1 MPVRPEFGKYRSL
14 LNRLTAASADIE
26 AGDGQPV
33 WEFYRAARRPVSR
46 RIVDRLTRQG
56 IACPPLDPIAT
67 FQARFYNYCRNG
79 LKADPDFLAAAGLK
93 LKIPPESVHMISRG
107 SGVFLDINNT
117 DFLVEACE
125 DSGFTMAPG
134 LDILDFGGSTGRTVC
149 NLAYGFPEVRWHC
162 CDPSPVSIA
171 WGRENHP
178 EVNYFVSNQN
188 PPLARGN
195 DSLDGILAKSVWT
208 HFSASASRRW
218 LAELSRVVRPGGFLA
233 LTAHGPHDLARRI
246 VYGNPSP
253 DYGLLEKIGRKTGNG
268 LLNKILRKFRGPSA
282 DRKDAE
288 YRFLDMVTE
297 RISDRGHFFS
307 PYAPWTLSG
316 QGDIRDAENA
326 DTSQWGLTFF
336 TQQWFKAHLEP
347 TPWRIA
353 GYHIGRTG
361 HRQDIYVLRN
371 GEPPRDRDAA
381 RG

>member
-1 MPVRPEFGKYRSL
+1 MPVRAEFEKYRPL
-14 LNRLTAASADIE
+14 LNRLTAASADIG

-33 WEFYRAARRPVSR
+33 WEIYVPAHRPVSR

-79 LKADPDFLAAAGLK
+79 LKADPGFLAAAGLNLK
-93 LKIPPESVHMISRG
+93 LPPQDIHMISRG
-107 SGVFLDINNT
+107 SGVFLDINNA
-117 DFLVEACE
+117 DFLIEACE

-188 PPLARGN
+188 PPLARDG

-218 LAELSRVVRPGGFLA
+218 LTELSRVVRPGGFLA
-233 LTAHGPHDLARRI
+233 LTAHGPHDIARRI

-253 DYGLLEKIGRKTGNG
+253 DYSLLAKAPRMAGPGLLDRIFKRSEA
-268 LLNKILRKFRGPSA
+268 PSA
-282 DRKDAE
+282 RRGKIE
-288 YRFLDMVTE
+288 YGFLDMLVAE
-297 RISDRGHFFS
+297 VSRSGHFFS
-307 PYAPWTLSG
+307 PYSTLEW